1 MRVETAEAPPEGV
14 QADVLVLAL
23 SDPAGLSEAGR
34 ALDDL
39 LEGRL
44 AKLLADGEWSGRRGR
59 VSLTHSDGAL
69 EAPRILATGLGE
81 AADPDAVTS
90 AAARAARAA
99 TELGAKTVAWLLED
113 ASDARAVV
121 DGMALGPYD
130 TGRWKTGDH
139 RPGEIERLVLCG
151 PGAPGAVEDAR
162 RTGVVAGWVNRCRD
176 LVNAPPN
183 ELTPSALAAF
193 AEELAGRFPSLSVE
207 VFGPDEIEAAGMNAF
222 MAVARGSDEPPRLVT
237 LRHEPPRPTDED
249 FVLGLVGKG
258 LTFDSGGFDLK
269 PPGKMDDLKSD
280 MGGAGAVLAG
290 LGAIAELELPVRV
303 LGVVASCENMIS
315 GRAYRPGDIV
325 AASNGKTIEVTNTD
339 AEGRLVLADAL
350 WHARSS
356 GATHLLDLATL
367 TGGVVIALGDFY
379 AGLFANDADWLERV
393 RLAGEASGD
402 HAWPLP
408 LHNSYKRYIESPFA
422 DMKNSSTL
430 RQGTPLYAANFLA
443 EFVGEGPWA
452 HLDIAGTAYLERG
465 RDDYYSS
472 VGATGFGVRL
482 VGELAQRLAA

>member
-1 MRVETAEAPPEGV
+1 MLVETAEAPPEGV
-14 QADVLVLAL
+14 QADVLVLPL
-23 SDPAGLSEAGR
+23 SDPAVLSEAAR
-34 ALDDL
+34 ALDDR

-44 AKLLADGEWSGRRGR
+44 ARLLADGEWSGRRGR
-59 VSLTHSDGAL
+59 VSLAHSNGAL
-69 EAPRILATGLGE
+69 GTPRLLATGLGE
-81 AADPDAVTS
+81 DSGADAVRSGAAS
-90 AAARAARAA
+90 AARKV
-99 TELGAKTVAWLLED
+99 TELGAKSVAWLLED
-113 ASDARAVV
+113 ANDARAIV
-121 DGMALGPYD
+121 DGIALGAYD
-130 TGRWKTGDH
+130 NGRWKTRDE
-139 RPGEIERLVLCG
+139 RPGEIERLILCG
-151 PGAPGAVEDAR
+151 PGASGAGEGAQR
-162 RTGVVAGWVNRCRD
+162 AGIVAGWTNRCRD

-193 AEELAGRFPSLSVE
+193 AEELAARFPTLSVE
-207 VFGPDEIEAAGMNAF
+207 VLGPEEIEAAGMNAF
-222 MAVARGSDEPPRLVT
+222 LAVARGSHEEPRLVT
-237 LRHEPPRPTDED
+237 LRYEPSEPKDED

-258 LTFDSGGFDLK
+258 LTFDSGGYDLK

-280 MGGAGAVLAG
+280 MGGAGAVLTG
-290 LGAIAELELPVRV
+290 LGAIAELDLPVRV
-303 LGVVASCENMIS
+303 LAVVASCENMIS
-315 GRAYRPGDIV
+315 DRAYRPGDILT
-325 AASNGKTIEVTNTD
+325 ASNGKTIEVTNTD

-393 RLAGEASGD
+393 RLAGEVSGD

-408 LHNSYKRYIESPFA
+408 LHDSYKRYIESPFA

-482 VGELAQRLAA
+482 LGELVQRLAA

>member
-1 MRVETAEAPPEGV
+1 MLVETAEAPPEGV
-14 QADVLVLAL
+14 QADVLVLPL
-23 SDPAGLSEAGR
+23 SDAAGLSKAAR
-34 ALDDL
+34 TLDDR

-44 AKLLADGEWSGRRGR
+44 AKLLADGEWSGKRGR
-59 VSLTHSDGAL
+59 VSVTHSDGAL
-69 EAPRILATGLGE
+69 GAPRILATGLGDDTD
-81 AADPDAVTS
+81 ADAVTS
-90 AAARAARAA
+90 AAARAARKAV
-99 TELGAKTVAWLLED
+99 ELGAKTVAWLLED
-113 ASDARAVV
+113 PSDARAVV
-121 DGMALGPYD
+121 DGMTLGPYD
-130 TGRWKTGDH
+130 TGRWKTRDD

-151 PGAPGAVEDAR
+151 PGAPGATEDAR
-162 RTGVVAGWVNRCRD
+162 RAGVVAGWANRCRD

-183 ELTPSALAAF
+183 ELTPTALAAF
-193 AEELAGRFPSLSVE
+193 AQELAARFPTLSVE
-207 VFGPDEIEAAGMNAF
+207 VLGPDEIQAAGMNAF
-222 MAVARGSDEPPRLVT
+222 MAVARGSHEPPRLVT
-237 LRHEPPRPTDED
+237 LRYEPPAPTDEG

-269 PPGKMDDLKSD
+269 PPGKMEDLKSD

-290 LGAIAELELPVRV
+290 LGAIAELELPLRV

-315 GRAYRPGDIV
+315 DRAYRPGDILT
-325 AASNGKTIEVTNTD
+325 ASNGKTIEVTNTD

-367 TGGVVIALGDFY
+367 TGGVVVALGDFY
-379 AGLFANDADWLERV
+379 AGLFANDANWLEQV

-402 HAWPLP
+402 HVWPLP
-408 LHNSYKRYIESPFA
+408 LHDSYKRYIESPFA

-482 VGELAQRLAA
+482 LGELAQRLAA